1 MKSLLLLFFLI
12 FLLHSS
18 LQSQDRVTDPD
29 QARSIFEEME
39 NRRNSIESEKAE
51 LQMVITDSRGRTRNR
66 TLQSWSENDGD
77 DSKSLL
83 VFSAPGNVRGTGFL
97 SIDEDGNQTQR
108 LFLPSIGRIQTISSS
123 ERGDS
128 FMGSDFTYEDLG
140 SQNSEDYEFDWLE
153 IGDQIYTLRA
163 TAIDSEQYSS
173 IEFDILRDTYSI
185 KTVRYFNQSNQMI
198 KKLEADHFEQLSDKH
213 WSPSSMIMFDLI
225 EDRRT
230 ELTWS
235 NRETNI
241 QIEDWRFTE
250 RGLRRGI

>member
-1 MKSLLLLFFLI
+1 MALLLLSFTPAI
-12 FLLHSS
+12 
-18 LQSQDRVTDPD
+18 QSQNRVTDSD

-39 NRRNSIESEKAE
+39 NRRNSIETEKAE

-77 DSKSLL
+77 DSKSLI

-123 ERGDS
+123 ERGDQ

-140 SQNSEDYEFDWLE
+140 SQNSDDFVFDWLE
-153 IGDQIYTLRA
+153 TGDQTYTIRA
-163 TAIDSEQYSS
+163 TALDSKQYAS
-173 IEFDILRDTYSI
+173 IEFDISRDTYSI
-185 KTVRYFNQSNQMI
+185 ETVRYFDPSNQMI
-198 KKLEADHFEQLSDKH
+198 KKLETDDFEQLSDNH
-213 WSPSSMIMFDLI
+213 WSPSKMTMYDLR
-225 EDRRT
+225 EDRKT

-235 NRETNI
+235 NRETNV

-250 RGLRRGI
+250 RGLRRGL

>member
-1 MKSLLLLFFLI
+1 MKSILLLVLASLLI
-12 FLLHSS
+12 TPVNFA
-18 LQSQDRVTDPD
+18 QERVSDPD

-39 NRRNSIESEKAE
+39 NRRDRIETEKAE

-66 TLQSWSENDGD
+66 TLQSWIENNED
-77 DSKSLL
+77 DYKRLI

-108 LFLPSIGRIQTISSS
+108 LFLPSLGRIQTISSS
-123 ERGDS
+123 ERGDQ

-140 SQNSEDYEFDWLE
+140 SQNSEDFEFEWLE
-153 IGDQIYTLRA
+153 LSDQYYTLRA
-163 TAIDSEQYSS
+163 TATDSEQYTS

-185 KTVRYFNQSNQMI
+185 KTIRYFNESNQMI
-198 KKLEADHFEQLSDKH
+198 KRLEADQFEQLSDIY
-213 WSPSSMIMFDLI
+213 WSPSIMTMFDLR
-225 EDRRT
+225 EDRKT

-241 QIEDWRFTE
+241 EIEDWRFTE
-250 RGLRRGI
+250 RGLRRGL

>member
-1 MKSLLLLFFLI
+1 MKFLPFLI
-12 FLLHSS
+12 FLIFS
-18 LQSQDRVTDPD
+18 LTSALKSQDRVTDPA

-39 NRRNSIESEKAE
+39 NRRNSIETEKAE

-66 TLQSWSENDGD
+66 TLQSWSENVGD
-77 DSKSLL
+77 DSKSLI

-97 SIDEDGNQTQR
+97 SIDEDANQTQR

-123 ERGDS
+123 ERGDQ

-140 SQNSEDYEFDWLE
+140 SQNSEDYDFDWLE
-153 IGDQIYTLRA
+153 MRDQTYTLRA
-163 TAIDSEQYSS
+163 TAIDSEQYTS

-198 KKLEADHFEQLSDKH
+198 KRLEAEQFEQLSDIH
-213 WSPSSMIMFDLI
+213 WSPIIMTMYDLR
-225 EDRRT
+225 EDRKT

-235 NRETNI
+235 NRETNV
-241 QIEDWRFTE
+241 QIEEWRFTE
-250 RGLRRGI
+250 RGLLRGL